1 MGYLLAEVQI
11 LLLGLDIQNTQTNG
25 PILMTQFWYIILMT
39 SLAYLT
45 LVLPV
50 GLFLS
55 EDDDETKPLVSVI
68 HNFSAKKYSRV
79 SSKKLS

>member
-1 MGYLLAEVQI
+1 
-11 LLLGLDIQNTQTNG
+11 
-25 PILMTQFWYIILMT
+25 MTQFWYIILMT

-55 EDDDETKPLVSVI
+55 EDDDEDKPIVSVN
-68 HNFSAKKYSRV
+68 HEFSAKKS
-79 SSKKLS
+79 